1 MRRSDLFS
9 DDLNFIKNRYKY
21 TIENGDY
28 EFNNKLNYYFF
39 KGVLIDTGLDDKFK
53 QLQKKMDNDQRSI
66 DENQKIENKK
76 KLEKLIEDF
85 NNIKIKAKETLDYSV
100 NLLMKIE
107 EDYLK
112 NKNKNGV
119 NEYYDKVCRGI
130 IDSAIEQ
137 YISYEKKIIIIVDNY
152 KSLCF

>member
-1 MRRSDLFS
+1 MRSPAIYS
-9 DDLNFIKNRYKY
+9 DDLDFIKNRYKY
-21 TIENGDY
+21 TIKDGDY
-28 EFNNKLNYYFF
+28 EYNNKLNYYYFYV
-39 KGVLIDTGLDDKFK
+39 VLIDIHLDDKFE
-53 QLQKKMDNDQRSI
+53 QLKKKMENDHRSL
-66 DENQKIENKK
+66 DENIKKENKK

-85 NNIKIKAKETLDYSV
+85 NNIKIKAKDTLDYSDH
-100 NLLMKIE
+100 LLLKME

-130 IDSAIEQ
+130 MDSAIEK
-137 YISYEKKIIIIVDNY
+137 YISFEKSLIIIVDNY

>member
-9 DDLNFIKNRYKY
+9 DDLDFIKNRYKY

-28 EFNNKLNYYFF
+28 ENNNKLNYYFF
-39 KGVLIDTGLDDKFK
+39 KGILIDTGLDDKFK
-53 QLQKKMDNDQRSI
+53 QLQKKMDNDQRI
-66 DENQKIENKK
+66 LDENQKIENKK

-137 YISYEKKIIIIVDNY
+137 YISYEKKNNNY
-152 KSLCF
+152 SR

>member
-9 DDLNFIKNRYKY
+9 DDLNIIKNRYKY

-28 EFNNKLNYYFF
+28 ENNNKLNYYFF
-39 KGVLIDTGLDDKFK
+39 KGMLIDTGLDDKFK
-53 QLQKKMDNDQRSI
+53 QLN
-66 DENQKIENKK
+66 ENLKIENKK
-76 KLEKLIEDF
+76 KLEKLIKDF
-85 NNIKIKAKETLDYSV
+85 NNIKIKAKNILVYSDH
-100 NLLMKIE
+100 LLMKTE

>member
-1 MRRSDLFS
+1 M
-9 DDLNFIKNRYKY
+9 
-21 TIENGDY
+21 E
-28 EFNNKLNYYFF
+28 
-39 KGVLIDTGLDDKFK
+39 
-53 QLQKKMDNDQRSI
+53 NDQRSL

-130 IDSAIEQ
+130 MDSAIEQ
-137 YISYEKKIIIIVDNY
+137 YIRYEKKIIIIFDNY

>member
-9 DDLNFIKNRYKY
+9 DDLDFIKNRYKY
-21 TIENGDY
+21 TIKNGDY

-53 QLQKKMDNDQRSI
+53 QLQKKMDNDQRI
-66 DENQKIENKK
+66 LDENQKIENKK

-85 NNIKIKAKETLDYSV
+85 NNIKIKAKDTLDYSV

-130 IDSAIEQ
+130 MDSAIEQ

>member
-9 DDLNFIKNRYKY
+9 DDLDFIKNRYKY
-21 TIENGDY
+21 TIKNGDY

-53 QLQKKMDNDQRSI
+53 QLQKKMDNDQRI
-66 DENQKIENKK
+66 LDENQKIENKK

-85 NNIKIKAKETLDYSV
+85 NNIKIKAKDTLDYSV

>member
-9 DDLNFIKNRYKY
+9 DDLDFIKNRYKY

-53 QLQKKMDNDQRSI
+53 QLQKKMDNDQRI
-66 DENQKIENKK
+66 LDENQKIENKK

-85 NNIKIKAKETLDYSV
+85 NNIKIKAKDTLDYSV